1 MFAIPW
7 TTILAWAAIY
17 VVVWWITIFA
27 ILPIG
32 VRSQDEAGEV
42 VPGSDPGAPALPR
55 LALKALIT
63 TAVSAV
69 ILAVIY
75 AFHGY
80 LDDL

>member
-1 MFAIPW
+1 MFGIPW

-42 VPGSDPGAPALPR
+42 VPGSDPGAPAL
-55 LALKALIT
+55 
-63 TAVSAV
+63 
-69 ILAVIY
+69 
-75 AFHGY
+75 H
-80 LDDL
+80 

>member
-1 MFAIPW
+1 MPW
-7 TTILAWAAIY
+7 STILAWLAIY
-17 VVVWWITIFA
+17 IVVWWITIFA

-69 ILAVIY
+69 ILAIIY
-75 AFHGY
+75 VFRGY
-80 LDDL
+80 IDLL

>member
-1 MFAIPW
+1 MPW
-7 TTILAWAAIY
+7 STILAWVAIY

-32 VRSQDEAGEV
+32 VRSQDEAAEV
-42 VPGSDPGAPALPR
+42 VPGSDPGAPVFPR
-55 LALKALIT
+55 LALKAIIT

-75 AFHGY
+75 IFHGY
-80 LDDL
+80 LDTL

>member
-1 MFAIPW
+1 MFGIPW
-7 TTILAWAAIY
+7 STILAWLAIY

-69 ILAVIY
+69 ILAIIY
-75 AFHGY
+75 VFRGY
-80 LDDL
+80 IDLL

>member
-1 MFAIPW
+1 MPW
-7 TTILAWAAIY
+7 STILAWLAIY

-55 LALKALIT
+55 LALKAIIT

-69 ILAVIY
+69 ILAIIY
-75 AFHGY
+75 VFHGY
-80 LDDL
+80 IDLL

>member
-1 MFAIPW
+1 MPW
-7 TTILAWAAIY
+7 STILAWLAIY
-17 VVVWWITIFA
+17 VVVWWFTIFA

-55 LALKALIT
+55 LALKAIIT

-69 ILAVIY
+69 ILAIIY
-75 AFHGY
+75 VFHGY
-80 LDDL
+80 IDLL

>member
-1 MFAIPW
+1 MFGIPW
-7 TTILAWAAIY
+7 STILAWLAIY

-69 ILAVIY
+69 ILAIIY
-75 AFHGY
+75 VLRGY
-80 LDDL
+80 LDTL

>member
-1 MFAIPW
+1 MPW
-7 TTILAWAAIY
+7 STILAWLAIY

-69 ILAVIY
+69 ILAIIY
-75 AFHGY
+75 VFHGY
-80 LDDL
+80 IDLL

>member
-1 MFAIPW
+1 MFSIPW
-7 TTILAWAAIY
+7 STILAWVAIY
-17 VVVWWITIFA
+17 VVVWSITIFA

-55 LALKALIT
+55 LAVKALIT

-75 AFHGY
+75 VFHGY
-80 LDDL
+80 LDTL

>member
-1 MFAIPW
+1 MPW
-7 TTILAWAAIY
+7 STILAWLAIY
-17 VVVWWITIFA
+17 IVVWWITIFA

-69 ILAVIY
+69 ILAIIY
-75 AFHGY
+75 VFHGY
-80 LDDL
+80 IDLL

>member
-1 MFAIPW
+1 MPW
-7 TTILAWAAIY
+7 STILAWLAIY

-69 ILAVIY
+69 ILAIIY
-75 AFHGY
+75 VFRGY
-80 LDDL
+80 IDLL